1 MSGTSSVS
9 VRRWR
14 AATAACAALAAAL
27 LAWVSLAPAPK
38 QDQRFVAVLQK
49 DANSPA
55 VLLEVDVGTRRLT
68 IRPVSGQEPADKS
81 QELWL
86 IDASLGA
93 PRSLGTLAP
102 NGTTRASLA
111 SYDPAIIQGATYAV
125 TLEPL
130 GGSPTGKPSGPPDP
144 GRPAG
149 SQPLGRRAFSM
160 FESSPSKRA
169 RNRGAGLISRRRHPI
184 STSAFRTRGRV
195 RLGGLEPAIAV
206 PIDVP
211 ICIGSVIVQV
221 FRYRPIVSVGVL
233 TGGFALGATYLR
245 PGTYDSEQP
254 GNVGHEHGS

>member
-1 MSGTSSVS
+1 MSDPEEDPDVVEYVLGTLSTVERESFNSRRRSDPALDAAVRDWEERLAPLCEAVREVQPPDHVYTSLTTRLFGATGGANVTNLSDVRDLKRS

-49 DANSPA
+49 DAGSPA

-81 QELWL
+81 LELWL

-111 SYDPAIIQGATYAV
+111 SYDPATIQGATYAV

-130 GGSPTGKPSGPPDP
+130 GGSPTGKPSGPPILV
-144 GRPAG
+144 GRLAPN
-149 SQPLGRRAFSM
+149 P
-160 FESSPSKRA
+160 
-169 RNRGAGLISRRRHPI
+169 
-184 STSAFRTRGRV
+184 
-195 RLGGLEPAIAV
+195 
-206 PIDVP
+206 
-211 ICIGSVIVQV
+211 
-221 FRYRPIVSVGVL
+221 
-233 TGGFALGATYLR
+233 
-245 PGTYDSEQP
+245 
-254 GNVGHEHGS
+254 